1 MNLQGQKFVKEEFM
15 IREASSF
22 LLGRKPKILELGHM
36 LIKCHIHKLELAR
49 QKS

>member
-1 MNLQGQKFVKEEFM
+1 M

-22 LLGRKPKILELGHM
+22 LLGRKPKILELGRM
-36 LIKCHIHKLELAR
+36 LIKCHIHKLELTR